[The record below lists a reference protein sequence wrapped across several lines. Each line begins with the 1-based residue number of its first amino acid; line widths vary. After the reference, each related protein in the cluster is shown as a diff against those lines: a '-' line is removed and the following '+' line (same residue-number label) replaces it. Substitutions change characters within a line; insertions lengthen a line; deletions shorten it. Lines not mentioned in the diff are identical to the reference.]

1 MIRSFSVTVEIV
13 FVSEKDN
20 LGHACVRSTYMYII
34 CHVVYFAKSFF
45 FGFSEVATR
54 SAHGLAADVWSAGVV
69 LYRMLVGELPFD
81 AHGVR
86 NTLNR
91 VISGTYSL
99 PKNLSPEA
107 KHLIQC
113 MLQAHPKER
122 IRCDRKTPLTY
133 TRTHNVLKVQI
144 Q

>member
-1 MIRSFSVTVEIV
+1 MEEGILWT
-13 FVSEKDN
+13 
-20 LGHACVRSTYMYII
+20 CMYMYTNTN
-34 CHVVYFAKSFF
+34 FF
-45 FGFSEVATR
+45 LDFSEVATR
-54 SAHGLAADVWSAGVV
+54 SGHGPEADVWSTGVL

-113 MLQAHPKER
+113 MLQADPKER
-122 IRCDRKTPLTY
+122 IRCHRKTPVSHTDS
-133 TRTHNVLKVQI
+133 
-144 Q
+144 